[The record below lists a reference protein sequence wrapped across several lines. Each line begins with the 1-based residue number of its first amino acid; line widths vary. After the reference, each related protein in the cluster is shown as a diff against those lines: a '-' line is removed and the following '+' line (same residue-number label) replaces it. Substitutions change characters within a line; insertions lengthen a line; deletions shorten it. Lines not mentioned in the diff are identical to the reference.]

1 MFNNSERRNEFRGI
15 RFSHEKG
22 KPADS
27 FDGVGESYE
36 RDVEQKKSDTK
47 ECLLCRSSLHDEP
60 Q

>member
-36 RDVEQKKSDTK
+36 RDIEQKKSDMK
-47 ECLLCRSSLHDEP
+47 ECLLCCSSLHDEP